1 MVAMRV
7 YQVLDELQT
16 LQASLPTFNDNDAVR
31 LMEKE
36 MNRSIDQVFT
46 ELTASPVAAASI
58 GQVRRVQTRLETYT
72 PLAPEARV

>member
-1 MVAMRV
+1 MVAIRV
-7 YQVLDELQT
+7 YRVLDELQT

-31 LMEKE
+31 LMERE

-72 PLAPEARV
+72 PRT